1 MKKLLVCFV
10 IAGLGAP
17 VFAIDPDYTSREAW
31 RVQTDTNETT
41 IVTSHTASGPGQMLS
56 GKVGGSNA
64 IWIATA
70 AGTQSWVKAVQS
82 P

>member
-1 MKKLLVCFV
+1 MKRLLVCFA
-10 IAGLGAP
+10 IAVLGAP
-17 VFAIDPDYTSREAW
+17 VFAIDPDYSSREVW
-31 RVQTDTNETT
+31 RVLADTNATT
-41 IVTSHTASGPGQMLS
+41 TVTSHTAAGPGQMLS